1 VSFLSSPE
9 PIRNGSK
16 LSSSK
21 GNVGSIAFSTGQGRR
36 GGDGMRGE
44 HRNDLGFLVEKKA
57 SKSLHNAFPKLSC
70 FQAYHT
76 LTLPPILSPNCLASK
91 HQQEL
96 N

>member
-1 VSFLSSPE
+1 
-9 PIRNGSK
+9 
-16 LSSSK
+16 
-21 GNVGSIAFSTGQGRR
+21 
-36 GGDGMRGE
+36 M
-44 HRNDLGFLVEKKA
+44 NDLGFLVEKKA